1 MGCCHYYVPDGTGD
15 TAFSIDVAAITYGP
29 GSLREVGDYARDL
42 GMVRVALFTDKV
54 ITDLEHLAIV
64 RASLDAA
71 GVDVTLYDEVRIE
84 PTDESFRAAAK
95 FASEG
100 NFDGFVSVGGG
111 SVMDTAK
118 AANLYA
124 TYPADFLTY
133 VNAPIGGGVAVPG
146 PLKPHIACPTT
157 CGTGS
162 ECTGAAIFD
171 LLAMKA
177 KTGIV
182 SHKLRPTRAVVDP
195 ETTRTLPR
203 NVIAASGFDVLSH
216 ALESYTARPYT
227 RRSPAA
233 RPSQR
238 PQSQGANPWSD
249 IGCLEALRLLGTSL
263 ERAVTDAA
271 DHDARSDMMFA
282 ATLAGI
288 AFGNAGCHLPHG
300 MSYSVSGLVRDFQPD
315 GYPDHEP
322 MVPHGM
328 SVIVNAPSVFR
339 FTAEACPE
347 RHLKGAE
354 CLGADITGA
363 GPDDAG
369 EVTAGGIIELMKATG
384 IPNGIG
390 GVGYG
395 EDDIQA
401 LTDGSFPQKRL
412 IDNAPRTVSRDQLSD
427 LYGAAL
433 SYW

>member
-1 MGCCHYYVPDGTGD
+1 MSCCHYYAPDSTGD
-15 TAFSIDVAAITYGP
+15 TAFSIDVAAITYGA

-42 GMVRVALFTDKV
+42 GMTHVALFTDKV
-54 ITDLEHLAIV
+54 IGALEHLAIV
-64 RASLDAA
+64 RDSLGAA
-71 GVDVTLYDEVRIE
+71 GINVALYDEARVE
-84 PTDESFRAAAK
+84 PTDDSFRAAAK

-100 NFDGFVSVGGG
+100 NFDGYVSVGGG
-111 SVMDTAK
+111 SVIDTAK

-146 PLKPHIACPTT
+146 PVKPHIACPTT

-162 ECTGAAIFD
+162 ECTGIAIFD
-171 LLAMKA
+171 LLVMKA

-182 SHKLRPTRAVVDP
+182 SRYLRPTRGIVDP

-216 ALESYTARPYT
+216 ALESYTAQPFT
-227 RRSPAA
+227 RRDPAA
-233 RPSQR
+233 WPSQR
-238 PQSQGANPWSD
+238 PQTQGANPWSD
-249 IGCLEALRLLGTSL
+249 VGCLEALRLLGSSL
-263 ERAVTDAA
+263 ERAVTDED
-271 DHDARSDMMFA
+271 DHDARADLMFA

-288 AFGNAGCHLPHG
+288 AFGNSGCHLPHG
-300 MSYSVSGLVRDFQPD
+300 MSYSVSGLVRDFRPD

-328 SVIVNAPSVFR
+328 SVIVNAPAVFR

-347 RHLKGAE
+347 RHLKAAA
-354 CLGADITGA
+354 CLGADTGGA
-363 GPDDAG
+363 GLEDAG
-369 EVTAGGIIELMKATG
+369 EVTAGRIIELMKATG
-384 IPNGIG
+384 VPNGIG

-395 EDDIQA
+395 EADIAA
-401 LTDGSFPQKRL
+401 LTEGSFPQKRL
-412 IDNAPRTVSRDQLSD
+412 IDNAPRDVTREQLGD

-433 SYW
+433 RYW